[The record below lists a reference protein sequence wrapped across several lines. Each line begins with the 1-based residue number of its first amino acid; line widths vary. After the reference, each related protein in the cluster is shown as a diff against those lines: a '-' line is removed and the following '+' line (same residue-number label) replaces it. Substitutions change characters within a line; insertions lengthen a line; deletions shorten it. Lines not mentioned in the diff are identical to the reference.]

1 VLLCQIHITR
11 CYYKIR
17 IGEWFGIGF
26 VFPNASLKGGI
37 MQYATSIDK
46 VEEMTGIDFFWGL
59 DDMNEKVVEFKIN
72 D

>member
-1 VLLCQIHITR
+1 
-11 CYYKIR
+11 
-17 IGEWFGIGF
+17 
-26 VFPNASLKGGI
+26 